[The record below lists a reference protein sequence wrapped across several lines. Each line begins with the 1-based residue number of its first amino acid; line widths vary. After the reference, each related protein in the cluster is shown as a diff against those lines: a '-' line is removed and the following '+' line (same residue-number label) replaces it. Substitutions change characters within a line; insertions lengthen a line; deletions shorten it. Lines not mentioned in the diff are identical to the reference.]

1 MKIEV
6 IDLRLLVRGNPHE
19 LHRLQDALRNPGFFF
34 LKNHGIK
41 EGSIKNVLDLW
52 KEFVFFTPN
61 VREYYAHK
69 ETGYQIGYTPFGVE
83 TGVGANNG
91 DEKHFWHTR
100 DANCIPVPS
109 LLGFKEAQDI
119 LFREFDSLYQNL
131 MCFVAKTLSLKSD
144 YFDGWLG
151 NSVLRSIHY
160 PAQENPLKDD
170 GEVNKSGNI
179 RGLCAYNH
187 TDINMLTLLFARE
200 KGLQLLHGAG
210 WQEVTIT
217 EPDLIIVNCGDM
229 LEHFTGGFYTSGM
242 HRVVCE
248 PGKERFSIPFF
259 GHPIPLFSLV
269 PLSHLVGKSEKYPY
283 KTAGDFLD
291 ARLQEIN
298 LKK

>member
-69 ETGYQIGYTPFGVE
+69 ETGYQIGYTPIGIE
-83 TGVGANNG
+83 KGVGAQVA

-100 DANCIPVPS
+100 DANSLVVNQIP
-109 LLGFKEAQDI
+109 LFKESQDE
-119 LFREFDSLYQNL
+119 LFLEFDKLYKNL
-131 MCFVAKTLSLKSD
+131 MGFVAKTLTLPFD
-144 YFDGWLG
+144 YFEGHLG

-160 PAQENPLKDD
+160 PAALNPIKDD
-170 GEVNKSGNI
+170 GEVNRSGNVQGI
-179 RGLCAYNH
+179 CAYKH
-187 TDINMLTLLFARE
+187 TDINLITLLLARE
-200 KGLQLLHGAG
+200 KGLQLLHENL

-217 EPDLIIVNCGDM
+217 EPDLIVVNCGDM
-229 LEHFTGGFYTSGM
+229 LEHLTGGFYKSGV

-248 PGKERFSIPFF
+248 PGMERISVPFF
-259 GHPIPLFSLV
+259 GHPVPEFSLV
-269 PLSHLVGKSEKYPY
+269 PLAHLGGPSEKYPY
-283 KTAGDFLD
+283 KTAGAFLD